1 MSVAMTKDERE
12 AFLAGLHVGV
22 ISVAQ
27 GERAPL
33 TIPIWYSYT
42 PGGDV
47 TILTGRGSRKAVLI
61 TQAAT
66 FSLCVQDEAPPYKY
80 VAVEGPVVG
89 IESADRER
97 DTRAMARRYLGVAG
111 GDRFLAQ
118 TAANATG
125 ESDDVVIRMH
135 PERWLT
141 ADYGKAGG

>member
-1 MSVAMTKDERE
+1 MSIAMTKDERE
-12 AFLAGLHVGV
+12 AFFAALHVGV
-22 ISVAQ
+22 ISIAR

-33 TIPIWYSYT
+33 TVPIWYAYT

-47 TILTGRGSRKAVLI
+47 TVITGRSSRKVALL
-61 TQAAT
+61 TQAGS

-80 VAVEGPVVG
+80 VAVEGPVVA
-89 IESADRER
+89 IEAADRER

-111 GDRFLAQ
+111 GDRYIEQ
-118 TAANATG
+118 NAANASG
-125 ESDDVVIRMH
+125 GGDVLIRMR